1 MDALLELQK
10 QMVAHF
16 GPSPNAAWCVEC
28 AGNGQTLVTQQIVDH
43 VCGGYETETGEP
55 CEACDGTGRV

>member
-1 MDALLELQK
+1 MDAFLKLQK

-16 GPSPNAAWCVEC
+16 GPPANAAWCVEC
-28 AGNGQTLVTQQIVDH
+28 AGNGQILNTREVVDY
-43 VCGGYETETGEP
+43 VCGGYEEETDEP